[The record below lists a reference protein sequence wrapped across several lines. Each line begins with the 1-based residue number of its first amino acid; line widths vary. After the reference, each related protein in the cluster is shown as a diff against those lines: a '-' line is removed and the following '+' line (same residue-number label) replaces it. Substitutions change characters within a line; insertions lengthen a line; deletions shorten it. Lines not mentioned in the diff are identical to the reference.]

1 MISVTA
7 DCADQA
13 NPILASAAIAAFRM
27 NLARI
32 DPLNGYPLVSVTLMG
47 CIGPVLTLSL
57 LYSHGVKFRSSM
69 ALCIISWML
78 NTIGFFML
86 VSNLSRS
93 LDNPSI
99 VDQAIRSLSETN
111 LCGGSSAMVLCQ
123 EWMNTNP
130 LRKLSEF
137 FNKGTVPNISN
148 VPLIWAFTAI
158 VLLTLISRQVI
169 QAREGEGMSIKKAS
183 QALRPAPIQRRG
195 VLHRLA
201 EVLASPWARFFIL
214 LLTVILFSLT
224 LFYEYVMVRAYQDM
238 DVIDKKGW
246 TFGQVVAVMFWGP
259 PVFDALFGKSFASAL
274 F

>member
-1 MISVTA
+1 MLTKPT
-7 DCADQA
+7 QY
-13 NPILASAAIAAFRM
+13 LASAAIAAFFM
-27 NLARI
+27 HPARI

-69 ALCIISWML
+69 ALCIASWML

-93 LDNPSI
+93 LDDHSI
-99 VDQAIRSLSETN
+99 VDKAIRSLSETN

-123 EWMNTNP
+123 EWMGTNP
-130 LRKLSEF
+130 LQRLSEF

-148 VPLIWAFTAI
+148 VSLIWAFTAV
-158 VLLTLISRQVI
+158 VLLTLISHQLI
-169 QAREGEGMSIKKAS
+169 QAWQRRGMSIKEAP
-183 QALRPAPIQRRG
+183 QALRLAPIQRRG
-195 VLHRLA
+195 IFHRLV
-201 EVLASPWARFFIL
+201 EGLASPWARFFIL
-214 LLTVILFSLT
+214 LLTVMLFSLT

-238 DVIDKKGW
+238 DVIDTDGW
-246 TFGQVVAVMFWGP
+246 TFGQVVAVLFWAP
-259 PVFDALFGKSFASAL
+259 PLFDAMQSLFGKSFAVAL

>member
-1 MISVTA
+1 MLTKPT
-7 DCADQA
+7 QY
-13 NPILASAAIAAFRM
+13 LASATIAAFFM
-27 NLARI
+27 HPAHI

-57 LYSHGVKFRSSM
+57 LYSHGVKFPSSM
-69 ALCIISWML
+69 ALCVVSWML

-93 LDNPSI
+93 LDDHLV
-99 VDQAIRSLSETN
+99 VDQAIRGLSETN

-123 EWMNTNP
+123 EWMDTNP

-148 VPLIWAFTAI
+148 VSLIWAFTAV
-158 VLLTLISRQVI
+158 VLLTLISH
-169 QAREGEGMSIKKAS
+169 QAYQACEERGMSIKKAP
-183 QALRPAPIQRRG
+183 QAFRLAPIQRRG
-195 VLHRLA
+195 VFHRLV
-201 EVLASPWARFFIL
+201 ERLASPWARFFIL
-214 LLTVILFSLT
+214 LLTVMLFLLT

-238 DVIDKKGW
+238 DVIDTNGW
-246 TFGQVVAVMFWGP
+246 TFGQVVAVLFWAP
-259 PVFDALFGKSFASAL
+259 PLFDAMPSLFGKPFAGAP